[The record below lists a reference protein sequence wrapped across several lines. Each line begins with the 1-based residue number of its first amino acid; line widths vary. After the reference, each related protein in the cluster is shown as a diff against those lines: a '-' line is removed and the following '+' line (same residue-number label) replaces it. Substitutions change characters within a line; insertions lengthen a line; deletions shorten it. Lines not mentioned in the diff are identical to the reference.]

1 MWCEMTAAG
10 SQNPVLLLDKMFSR
24 KYIPSQN
31 FRHEYQ
37 PQMLHKR
44 KNKPRIY
51 DFVKKKKKTRR
62 KMKTHSFISYLGWCS
77 TGFICTTKPSAAFL
91 CGGGYT
97 SKRKANWT
105 TAACLATKSRI
116 ENQSCCCWESW
127 RHGSFYR
134 RKKRKQRDWSRSPF
148 PSQSLGHCPASQ
160 DPPGTGPVSTNEDY
174 FRCKSGWRRRYF
186 WSPLLL
192 HFWSPLRLPNCY

>member
-1 MWCEMTAAG
+1 MKWV
-10 SQNPVLLLDKMFSR
+10 QLDHRILFYCWTKCSHANIFPLKILGMNINHR
-24 KYIPSQN
+24 CYTRGKIN
-31 FRHEYQ
+31 HEY
-37 PQMLHKR
+37 MTLL
-44 KNKPRIY
+44 
-51 DFVKKKKKTRR
+51 KKKKKTRR